1 MNGLGL
7 GQAGLLRE
15 RETKAETRAERRR
28 AFMRRQF
35 DASPT
40 PEQTKFDI
48 FFGVFFPVVC
58 FILDPLVFKNF
69 GGVGGGGLFADY
81 QLFTYALAAFEMTAL
96 GVWLFA
102 RGRLGEWAAAAGGV
116 MLAGA
121 LFCFVL
127 GVVLLPF
134 SFLGLLLLIGALGF
148 MPFLT
153 GFVYLR
159 NGVRAVRL
167 ARNPLSFRA
176 NFVGSLVVGAA
187 LAFGLPALAG
197 AGVSR
202 FVNSSVE
209 TLLAGRELSELER
222 SALRVATNFTNAPFD
237 QLALAYESETDPARK
252 ARLAAVYRDLT
263 GGDVQRRLYIL
274 RD

>member
-7 GQAGLLRE
+7 GQAGLPRVP
-15 RETKAETRAERRR
+15 ETRAERRR
-28 AFMRRQF
+28 AFWRRQF
-35 DASPT
+35 GESPT

-48 FFGVFFPVVC
+48 FFGLFFPVVC
-58 FILDPLVFKNF
+58 FILDPFVFR
-69 GGVGGGGLFADY
+69 GYVSGGGLLEEY
-81 QLFTYALAAFEMTAL
+81 QFFTYSLAAFEMTLL
-96 GVWLFA
+96 GAWLVA

-116 MLAGA
+116 LLAGA
-121 LFCFVL
+121 LFCFVM

-134 SFLGLLLLIGALGF
+134 SVLGLLVLIGALGF
-148 MPFLT
+148 TPFFT
-153 GFVYLR
+153 GLVYLR

-167 ARNPLSFRA
+167 ARNALSFRA

-197 AGVSR
+197 AGLSR

-209 TLLAGRELSELER
+209 ALLAGRELSELER
-222 SALRVATNFTNAPFD
+222 GALRVTTNLTAAPFD
-237 QLALAYESETDPARK
+237 RLVLAYESETDPARK
-252 ARLAAVYRDLT
+252 ARLAAVYRDVT
-263 GGDVQRRLYIL
+263 GRDARERLYIL